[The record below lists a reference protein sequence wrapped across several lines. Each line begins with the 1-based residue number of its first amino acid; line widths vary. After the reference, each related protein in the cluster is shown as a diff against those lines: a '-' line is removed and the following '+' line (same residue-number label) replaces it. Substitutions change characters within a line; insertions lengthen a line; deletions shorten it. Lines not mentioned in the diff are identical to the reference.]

1 MISVVIEG
9 LGTITVPNGTS
20 IDIVK
25 TDDENGTKV
34 HKSAPKVSKSAE
46 KTHKNAQSARKC
58 RVCGTD
64 ISDLRKLVLFC
75 SEKCRKKDKS
85 DYMKRYFAKRNN
97 TPVPG
102 QETIE
107 DIKEQDPDGEFCRHC
122 GDYGNHKTKD
132 HVFEMPASTAP
143 VAVPAEKIVKNGEA
157 LVTKSTGFTDPWDC
171 ESCRVKGKICN
182 FHVTM
187 QKKGKQPPKY
197 HVGGF

>member
-1 MISVVIEG
+1 MICVVIEG
-9 LGTITVPNGTS
+9 LGTITVPDGTS
-20 IDIVK
+20 VNIVK
-25 TDDENGTKV
+25 TDDENVTKV
-34 HKSAPKVSKSAE
+34 HKSAPKVTKSAE
-46 KTHKNAQSARKC
+46 KTHKSAQIARKC

-97 TPVPG
+97 TPIPG

-107 DIKEQDPDGEFCRHC
+107 DIKEQDPEVEYCRHC
-122 GDYGNHKTKD
+122 QAYGIHNTRN

-143 VAVPAEKIVKNGEA
+143 LAVPAEKIVKNGEP

-171 ESCRVKGKICN
+171 ESCRSYGQTCK
-182 FHVTM
+182 FHIAM
-187 QKKGKQPPKY
+187 EKKGKRPPKY